1 MFRIGYNRATGV
13 LQRYTKCSHKSYGL
27 GSPTLRR
34 EVMESKSGRP
44 RTEAC
49 TFLSE
54 HVTGLLHCFTE
65 RLPCSRGLPHCYD
78 HDIIFFTP
86 SVKVKLCLLSLYS
99 NVRLVYGQLRGP
111 TGFLLRLRSIS
122 QQGRMVYNEILF
134 SVWHAQFSQFF
145 TQICN
150 PPACCCCCFSHRM
163 PVVYL
168 ILASDLFLSS
178 RPRTGLATTYSKYW
192 VWLRPDRLM

>member
-1 MFRIGYNRATGV
+1 MSV
-13 LQRYTKCSHKSYGL
+13 LLKLKPESSDTREETVQRD
-27 GSPTLRR
+27 
-34 EVMESKSGRP
+34 VMESRSGRP

-65 RLPCSRGLPHCYD
+65 RLTCSRGLPPCYD

-86 SVKVKLCLLSLYS
+86 SVKVKLCLLSLSS

-111 TGFLLRLRSIS
+111 TGFLLRLRSTS
-122 QQGRMVYNEILF
+122 RQGYMVYDDVLF
-134 SVWHAQFSQFF
+134 SVWHELFF

-150 PPACCCCCFSHRM
+150 PPRGVTMESR
-163 PVVYL
+163 
-168 ILASDLFLSS
+168 SG
-178 RPRTGLATTYSKYW
+178 RPRTEACTST
-192 VWLRPDRLM
+192 WLRCRSGLVQSCYEAAIYTPYHTLTAGFK